1 MTGTGERASQAFG
14 SCFNVEA
21 NVEVDF
27 SAPEEEQDI
36 NTERT
41 WVMAI
46 ATAIPAP
53 RLIDVCDGC
62 QATVSALREG

>member
-1 MTGTGERASQAFG
+1 ML
-14 SCFNVEA
+14 NVEA

-53 RLIDVCDGC
+53 G
-62 QATVSALREG
+62 